1 MGAHATRRLVRA
13 VPVVTLVMSFA
24 AMARAQTPTSTAA
37 ADNPVLGTWT
47 LVVDKSRYNPG
58 PPPQS
63 QTRTYEVQPN
73 GMKTT
78 IRTVLADGETTVV
91 SYTANYDSIEYHVS
105 GSATADG
112 IKLTQVDPHTAEAK
126 LMHAGRIVG
135 TARRVVSPD
144 GGTMTITL
152 RDVRGSI
159 QNVAFYEKRQGS

>member
-1 MGAHATRRLVRA
+1 MNAHAARRLVRA
-13 VPVVTLVMSFA
+13 ILVVTLVMSCTPT
-24 AMARAQTPTSTAA
+24 ARAQAPTATAA
-37 ADNPVLGTWT
+37 AGNPVLGTWT
-47 LVVDKSRYNPG
+47 LVVDKSRFNPG

-63 QTRTYEVQPN
+63 QTRTYEVQAN

-91 SYTANYDSIEYHVS
+91 SYTANYDSIEYHVT